1 MTSFKIFTG
10 FQPSGRGLR
19 TNQDRR
25 HLMTATH
32 LFLAAALMFLPFKS
46 RAAGFGAATAAGGRS
61 TGGVYVNQAT
71 LGQISGPPARG
82 GVYQLASGFQ
92 SQNAQVSEPPPGTDS
107 PRISSIPDQVIQED
121 SEAIQVPFRIGDP
134 DTPPSQLTLTRTTS
148 NPSLVRLA
156 DITFGGAGTNRVV
169 RLGPRPDQSGSTIIT
184 ITVTDPQN
192 HSTSGSFLVEV
203 LPVNDPPVISPL
215 ANLTIESGKQ
225 RTVEFNM
232 NDVDDDSASLIV
244 VPLSDNPA
252 LIPPGGLALTGQDSH
267 RQLAVTPV
275 SGQTGEARVG
285 LQVTDPEGATTS
297 VSFRVTVTPA
307 PVLTPPRITGIITLP
322 GGRFRLRVMA
332 DAGAVLRL
340 ESSPSLGADAVWRSE
355 AATAIGNGAEIGLES
370 DPSLTPARFYRIR
383 AD

>member
-1 MTSFKIFTG
+1 MQEMETMHERSPRTNDNREIFTA
-10 FQPSGRGLR
+10 PSL
-19 TNQDRR
+19 
-25 HLMTATH
+25 L
-32 LFLAAALMFLPFKS
+32 LALALMVLPFKS
-46 RAAGFGAATAAGGRS
+46 TAAGFGAASAGGGRT

-92 SQNAQVSEPPPGTDS
+92 SRNARASEPPLGTDS
-107 PRISSIPDQVIQED
+107 PRISIIPDQVIHED

-148 NPSLVRLA
+148 NPGLVRLA

-169 RLGPRPDQSGSTIIT
+169 RLAPRPDQSGSAIIT

-215 ANLTIESGKQ
+215 ADLTIESGKQ
-225 RTVEFNM
+225 QTVEFNV
-232 NDVDDDSASLIV
+232 NDSDDDPASLNV
-244 VPLSDNPA
+244 VPLSDNPT
-252 LIPPGGLALTGQDSH
+252 LIPPGGLALTGQGSR
-267 RQLAVTPV
+267 RQLVVTPV

-285 LQVTDPEGATTS
+285 LQVIDPLGGMAS

-307 PVLTPPRITGIITLP
+307 PVRTPPRITGIITLP

-332 DAGAVLRL
+332 DAGAMLRL
-340 ESSPSLGADAVWRSE
+340 ESSPSLGAHAVWRPE
-355 AATAIGNGAEIGLES
+355 GATAIGNGAEIGLES
-370 DPSLTPARFYRIR
+370 DPSITAARFYRVR